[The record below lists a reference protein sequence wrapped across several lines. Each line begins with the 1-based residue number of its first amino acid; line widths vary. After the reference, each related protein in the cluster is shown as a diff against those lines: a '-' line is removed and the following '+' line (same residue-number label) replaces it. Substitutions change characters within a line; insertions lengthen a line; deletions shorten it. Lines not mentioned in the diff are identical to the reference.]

1 MYNVFKFTIQRES
14 LCSLAPTLSFYSLL
28 IKPTTK
34 SEQVK
39 YPIVNFNLVS
49 DFLLVPFKSIEVK
62 YPIVSFNLVSDFL
75 LVQFQAD
82 LNFRS

>member
-28 IKPTTK
+28 IKATTK

-39 YPIVNFNLVS
+39 YPIVSFNLVS

-62 YPIVSFNLVSDFL
+62 YPIVNYGLVSAFL
-75 LVQFQAD
+75 LGQFQAD